1 MKRLSDLITKFSANR
16 KINDLEL
23 FVDKTKDGYI
33 ILKVRLKNNE
43 SVEPVHLAIFSNS
56 RSYEQWIAD
65 AAILRLL
72 ATKKSVEKARS
83 FYAGF
88 NGFMKTHKDKVK
100 KITTFLFVGF
110 SFISLCACSTL
121 ENGTLITDDGEH
133 QIECVYR
140 KGTEIM
146 CKKIDKEVI
155 NG

>member
-1 MKRLSDLITKFSANR
+1 MKKLSDLMTKFSANR

-23 FVDKTKDGYI
+23 FVDKTKEGYI

-43 SVEPVHLAIFSNS
+43 SADPVHLAIFSNS
-56 RSYEQWIAD
+56 RSYEQWLAD
-65 AAILRLL
+65 AVILRLL
-72 ATKKSVEKARS
+72 ATKKSVDKARS

-88 NGFMKTHKDKVK
+88 NGFMKTHKERVK

-110 SFISLCACSTL
+110 SFIFLSACSSL
-121 ENGTLITDDGEH
+121 ASGTLITDDGEH

-146 CKKIDKEVI
+146 CKKIDREIV